1 MSKRLNV
8 AEMKKMKN
16 ERDDCVVYS
25 MSQAANIKYD
35 VVHKEFKKLGRKR
48 RGFTYNYM
56 IDQFLSNHKLR
67 QAHLGDWDEHGNVVD
82 YAKTVPEVL
91 AKLKSREGSFVVM
104 VTNDSLDSDT
114 GHMFSVVNGWSN
126 KHEVKD
132 WLDAEVVSVS
142 EVMSESKFNKLNFNR
157 ENMAKVTV
165 DEVAREA
172 YKKKEGKKLLKSLIA
187 GMC

>member
-35 VVHKEFKKLGRKR
+35 IVHKEFKKLGRKR

-132 WLDAEVVSVS
+132 WLDAKVVSVS
-142 EVMSESKFNKLNFNR
+142 EVMSESEFNKLNFVGQNDL
-157 ENMAKVTV
+157 NWSQ
-165 DEVAREA
+165 
-172 YKKKEGKKLLKSLIA
+172 LLKSS
-187 GMC
+187 